1 VRAAT
6 RTAALAAVALAL
18 GALNL
23 LDRGTSE
30 RLVEQLPVIA
40 SVPRDDVV
48 RIELSSALEKIVLER
63 IDEQTDDGVGVGV
76 WHVRAPLQGDA
87 DPIAVRT
94 LLNNFRKDIALDAK
108 VDAGNLEEYGLDSAG
123 GLVVEL
129 FTKAGGEAPAAS
141 LTLGK
146 DAPGG
151 SSFVR
156 LSGDDAIYRA
166 RMGGRHKY
174 ERPAS
179 EWRNRVV
186 MGFDEAE
193 AVELTVRR
201 AGQDD
206 LRALRLD
213 PAEEGQK
220 GRWALDPDPGFPVD
234 QLALTELLTSLG
246 GLRAGELLPASFDGG
261 FSPPLAT
268 VEVKLADGSARAL
281 EVGTAS
287 QGAESGFARRPGG
300 QDVYRVAAS
309 PLNRLLVPIVALRDH
324 TLFNFGAREVDTL
337 TYEGDGLRITLQ
349 QDLSNGAWRV
359 VEPDNLD
366 LDLRLI
372 YFMVNTLRTLRAAA
386 EAPADLD
393 PGATQPSFTLTARML
408 GGAETQL
415 RVGQPLPDAQGRR
428 RWVATT
434 SEGDRPWLLLDEEVL
449 RLRQGFGR

>member
-1 VRAAT
+1 MRSTT
-6 RTAALAAVALAL
+6 RTAVLAAVALGL

-23 LDRGTSE
+23 IDRGTSE
-30 RLVEQLPVIA
+30 RLVEQLPVIP

-48 RIELSSALEKIVLER
+48 RIELSSAVEKVVLER
-63 IDEQTDDGVGVGV
+63 IEEDTVDKVGVGV
-76 WHVRAPLQGDA
+76 WHVRSPLEGDA

-94 LLNNFRKDIALDAK
+94 LLNNFRKDIPLDAK
-108 VDAGNLEEYGLDSAG
+108 VDAGNLDEYGLDSAG

-129 FTKAGGEAPAAS
+129 FTKAGGSAPVAS

-174 ERPAS
+174 ERPSS

-201 AGQDD
+201 AGQPD
-206 LRALRLD
+206 LRAVRLD

-234 QLALTELLTSLG
+234 QLALTEMLTSLG
-246 GLRAGELLPASFDGG
+246 GLRAGELLPAAFDGG

-281 EVGTAS
+281 EVGSAT

-300 QDVYRVAAS
+300 QDVYRVAVS
-309 PLNRLLVPIVALRDH
+309 PLKRLLMPLSALRDH

-337 TYEGDGLRITLQ
+337 TYEGEGLRITLQ

-386 EAPADLD
+386 EAPAELG
-393 PGATQPSFTLTARML
+393 PEATRPTFTLTARML
-408 GGAETQL
+408 GGAETRL
-415 RVGQPLPDAQGRR
+415 VVGQALPDAQGRR

-434 SEGDRPWLLLDEEVL
+434 SETDRPWLLLDEEVT